1 MATINLGNIRFNWRG
16 EYSDTITYFQDD
28 VVGCNG
34 SSYIAKKTTRGIST
48 ADRNI
53 WDLMVAGAEKTYAIG
68 EQKLMPFRPSELP
81 PGWYFRNGDNYLLDS
96 QQGRAL
102 DSLSANY
109 KEDYKI
115 TIKVINGKQYINVP
129 SAFAPDGRGYFE
141 RAANGTT
148 RAVGSIE
155 DDAIRNIK
163 GSLPLG
169 NFKALL
175 GHAKITTGDKN
186 GAIAI
191 QSAGDDYLA
200 SSASSANS
208 RSLSWMFFDFDA
220 SRVVPTDNENRP
232 INIGLTPAIYLGV

>member
-34 SSYIAKKTTRGIST
+34 SSYIAKKTTKGIST
-48 ADRNI
+48 ADREI
-53 WDLMVAGAEKTYAIG
+53 WDLMVAGAENPCVVG
-68 EQKLMPFRPSELP
+68 EQKLMPFRASELP

-109 KEDYKI
+109 KEDYNI

-129 SAFAPDGRGYFE
+129 SAFAQDGRGYFE
-141 RAANGTT
+141 RPANGTT
-148 RAVGSIE
+148 RQVGSVE
-155 DDAIRNIK
+155 DDAIRNIWARY
-163 GSLPLG
+163 G
-169 NFKALL
+169 NFIVSALD
-175 GHAKITTGDKN
+175 ATGAFN
-186 GAIAI
+186 INAIASPAYGGNAHGWHADI
-191 QSAGDDYLA
+191 L
-200 SSASSANS
+200 
-208 RSLSWMFFDFDA
+208 FDA
-220 SRVVPTDNENRP
+220 ARVVPTANENRP